1 MFIFYLFSISTI
13 MFLALY
19 IGASAGFHELADAL
33 VGTGDYDYPLA
44 AAAGTL
50 SFALVAGLIWGFH
63 WRTLDALTPT
73 LNPDARMLPHF
84 YLFGAAGV
92 LAFGFYLSGGGT
104 LAGVFD
110 LSDEWTFRNFAGNAM
125 TLVMTSV
132 LWVYHL
138 RIFRREY
145 QGGHTKTTLR
155 KSRRVPA

>member
-1 MFIFYLFSISTI
+1 MFIFYLFGISAF

-19 IGASAGFHELADAL
+19 IGASAGFHELADAF
-33 VGTGDYDYPLA
+33 VGPGDYGYSIE

-50 SFALVAGLIWGFH
+50 SFALVAGLIWAFH
-63 WRTLDALTPT
+63 WRTLNALTPKLST
-73 LNPDARMLPHF
+73 DARMLPHF
-84 YLFGAAGV
+84 YLFGAALT

-104 LAGVFD
+104 LAGLFGLSNEWT
-110 LSDEWTFRNFAGNAM
+110 LSDFVGNAM
-125 TLVMTSV
+125 TLVMTSA
-132 LWVYHL
+132 LWLYHL

>member
-1 MFIFYLFSISTI
+1 MFIFYLFSISAL

-84 YLFGAAGV
+84 YLFEAALT

-104 LAGVFD
+104 LASFFHVLEGWS
-110 LSDEWTFRNFAGNAM
+110 LSEFVGNAM
-125 TLVMTSV
+125 TLVLTTL
-132 LWVYHL
+132 LWFYHL